1 MNSPPSRRPTW
12 AEIDL
17 RALQHNYSTIKQ
29 RLREGGQLMAVVK
42 ANAYGHGAVAC
53 ARALEAVN
61 ADWFGVALP
70 EEGGELRRGGITRPI
85 FCVGGFWQGQAEQ
98 LIADQIVPA
107 VFRLDMVEELNAR
120 AKAAGRIVEYHLKV
134 DTGMGRL
141 GVPDRDLPEFAE
153 ALSKFENTRLA
164 GVLTHF
170 ADADGAES
178 SFTEQQIA
186 RFRRAIEVLE
196 ARGFRIEWRHMAN
209 SAGIHAYP
217 ESHGTLARAGATLY
231 GLSRDVLAPHPEPFD
246 LRPVMSLRSRV
257 IMLKRVPA
265 GSPLG
270 YGRTFTTKH
279 ESLIATIPIGYAD
292 GLRRA
297 LSNKG
302 EVLIRGQLAP
312 IVGRV
317 SMDLTILDV
326 TGIDAVSV
334 GDEVVLLGEQ
344 QGTRISAEDMA
355 ESVGTISYEIVT
367 GISAR
372 VPRVYLNPSI
382 LG

>member
-1 MNSPPSRRPTW
+1 MTSTLPLRPTW

-17 RALQHNYSTIKQ
+17 SALQHNYSTIKQ
-29 RLREGGQLMAVVK
+29 RLREGARLMAVVK

-53 ARALEAVN
+53 ARALEAID

-70 EEGGELRRGGITRPI
+70 EEGSELRRGGVRRPI
-85 FCVGGFWQGQAEQ
+85 FCVGGFWQGQGEQ
-98 LIADQIVPA
+98 LIEDEIVPA

-120 AKAAGRIVEYHLKV
+120 AKAAGRVVEYHLKV

-141 GVPDRDLPEFAE
+141 GVPDRDLPDLAE
-153 ALSKFENTRLA
+153 ALSKFEHARLT

-170 ADADGAES
+170 ADADGAET

-186 RFRRAIEVLE
+186 RYWRAIEVLE

-231 GLSRDVLAPHPEPFD
+231 GLTRDVLAPHPEPFD
-246 LRPVMSLRSRV
+246 LRPVMSLRSR
-257 IMLKRVPA
+257 IILLKQVPP

-270 YGRTFTTKH
+270 YGRTFTTKR

-292 GLRRA
+292 GLRRG
-297 LSNKG
+297 LSNQGK
-302 EVLIRGQLAP
+302 VLIRGHEVP

-326 TGIDAVSV
+326 TDLDAVSV

-344 QGTRISAEDMA
+344 EGKRISAEDMA

-372 VPRVYLNPSI
+372 VPRVYL
-382 LG
+382 